1 MAYPCFAVCGSFR
14 RIAAIIQWNN
24 NLDLFGL
31 LCYNN
36 SMSNRK
42 EDHDQSGRKQCVNCL
57 RFEDL
62 RLLRYGKALI
72 PVHKINWVKIIGI
85 PGTKGEG
92 KKFPSGSNLCLDCM
106 FCFEAVE

>member
-1 MAYPCFAVCGSFR
+1 VAYPCFAVCRPFR

-24 NLDLFGL
+24 NLDLFGF
-31 LCYNN
+31 LCYNKIMN
-36 SMSNRK
+36 NGE
-42 EDHDQSGRKQCVNCL
+42 EDHSFSGRKQCVNCL

-85 PGTKGEG
+85 TGTNGEG
-92 KKFPSGSNLCLDCM
+92 KRFPTGSHLCLDCM

>member
-1 MAYPCFAVCGSFR
+1 MAYPCFAVCGSFKS
-14 RIAAIIQWNN
+14 IAAIIPLNN

-36 SMSNRK
+36 TMSSK
-42 EDHDQSGRKQCVNCL
+42 EEPDQSGRKQCVNCL

-62 RLLRYGKALI
+62 RLLRYDKALI

-85 PGTKGEG
+85 TGTNGEG
-92 KKFPSGSNLCLDCM
+92 KRFPSGSNLCLDCM

>member
-1 MAYPCFAVCGSFR
+1 VAYPCSTFCGSFT

-31 LCYNN
+31 LCYNKTMN
-36 SMSNRK
+36 NGE
-42 EDHDQSGRKQCVNCL
+42 EDHSFSGRKQCVNCL

-85 PGTKGEG
+85 TGTNGEG
-92 KKFPSGSNLCLDCM
+92 KRFPTDSHLCLDCM

>member
-1 MAYPCFAVCGSFR
+1 MAYPCSTFCGSFT

-31 LCYNN
+31 LCYNKTMN
-36 SMSNRK
+36 NGE
-42 EDHDQSGRKQCVNCL
+42 EDHSFSGRKQCVNCL

-85 PGTKGEG
+85 TGTNGEG
-92 KKFPSGSNLCLDCM
+92 KRFPTDSHLCLDCM